1 MVWHFCQAQ
10 DVEKL
15 ELLEKPILKY
25 ILTDWNCDY
34 DSLQEQADTPS
45 LANVRELAI

>member
-15 ELLEKPILKY
+15 EILNKR
-25 ILTDWNCDY
+25 ILRFIFRTGTVTMIVYESGPVHSAW
-34 DSLQEQADTPS
+34 QI
-45 LANVRELAI
+45 RELAI